1 MNNKS
6 IIQILAFLAALAVI
20 YIAILN
26 VASPVTLQVWG
37 PGVDEVSG
45 VVTHAT
51 KNVNIALFTFV
62 TFGIGLFVG
71 IALFMPFY
79 SAQEDK
85 LNAYRRE
92 LEKSSVKTD
101 ASTSEVKVLQ
111 AKIEVLEKALKDAL
125 NG

>member
-1 MNNKS
+1 MNKKLVQ
-6 IIQILAFLAALAVI
+6 IIAFLTALAVI

-26 VASPVTLQVWG
+26 VAGSVTLQVWG
-37 PGVDEVSG
+37 PSVDAVSG

-51 KNVNIALFTFV
+51 KSLNIALFTFLV
-62 TFGIGLFVG
+62 FGVGLFVG

-85 LNAYRRE
+85 LNAFRRE

>member
-1 MNNKS
+1 MNKS
-6 IIQILAFLAALAVI
+6 NLIRIIAFLAALAII

-26 VASPVTLQVWG
+26 VADTITLQVWG
-37 PGVDEVSG
+37 PSVDAASG
-45 VVTHAT
+45 TVIHST
-51 KNVNIALFTFV
+51 KNINTAFFTFV
-62 TFGIGLFVG
+62 VFAIGLFVG

-85 LNAYRRE
+85 LNAYKRE
-92 LEKSSVKTD
+92 LEKSSVMTD

-111 AKIEVLEKALKDAL
+111 AKVAVLEKALKDAL

>member
-1 MNNKS
+1 M
-6 IIQILAFLAALAVI
+6 
-20 YIAILN
+20 
-26 VASPVTLQVWG
+26 
-37 PGVDEVSG
+37 
-45 VVTHAT
+45 
-51 KNVNIALFTFV
+51 NIALFTFV